1 MKKLLLN
8 ILNKYLNIFEEESV
22 RQEQL
27 LNFLN
32 ATDDKEIVNW
42 NNYDGHI
49 VAGGFIYAKEENK
62 FLMLYHKDL
71 KMYLYSGGHAEI
83 TDSTPLETAKREVK
97 EETGLTNLTQIKIGK
112 DELIPIDIDTH
123 FIPYNNL
130 KNIKDHYHFDFR
142 YLFVIERIE
151 KIVIDPEESGDYKWV
166 DLEEIKKSSTY
177 TTISSKLE
185 KLIKEYY
192 N

>member
-1 MKKLLLN
+1 MKELLLN
-8 ILNKYLNIFEEESV
+8 ILNKYLNIFEEEAE

-83 TDSTPLETAKREVK
+83 ADPTPLETAKREIF
-97 EETGLTNLTQIKIGK
+97 EETGLNNLMQFKITD
-112 DELIPIDIDTH
+112 DELVPIDIDTH
-123 FIPYNNL
+123 FIPFNQF
-130 KNIKDHYHFDFR
+130 KNIPEHYHFDFR

-177 TTISSKLE
+177 AIVSSKLE
-185 KLIKEYY
+185 KLIKERI
-192 N
+192 